1 MQETFN
7 ELSTTG
13 AKSKYLF
20 ELGAIFFAMLL
31 CFAQLNAAYS
41 SFVFVETKGRKREQ
55 SSKSPE
61 NNQMNNFQTLLVS
74 KRNRLL
80 VRTPITRRRHTLL
93 EVTPEE
99 DASRNDAA
107 SQRHSVK
114 REFIDPGYMEAVIP
128 TRAPFK
134 SSVSGHS
141 SSSSSGGDRASAC
154 WKGGR
159 EKASAQA
166 GLPHS
171 PNTNE
176 VFILN

>member
-1 MQETFN
+1 
-7 ELSTTG
+7 
-13 AKSKYLF
+13 
-20 ELGAIFFAMLL
+20 MLL

-61 NNQMNNFQTLLVS
+61 NNQTNNFQTLLVS

-80 VRTPITRRRHTLL
+80 VRTPIAGGRHTLL

-107 SQRHSVK
+107 SASQRRSVK